1 MTNEAGR
8 DPRAELPDDLFDA
21 HPAATFVVDDD
32 VRLLRANRAARR
44 MVARGGTLGC
54 VHAEGA
60 GACGRQPECAGCVL
74 LSSVTRVLTTGAV
87 QRARVSMPVRTERD
101 VAEVHLLVS
110 AAPVLHG
117 GERRVL
123 LMLEDVDDPSSR
135 EPVARPIRADGHVDA
150 RDVTDLRRTIAQL
163 AAEKDRL
170 RVTLRSIG
178 DGVIVTDERA
188 RITLLNGVAEA
199 LTGWSAD
206 DALGRS
212 IEDIFRIVSEK
223 TRAPTANPVLR
234 ALREGIV
241 VGLANHTALIAR
253 DGTERPIADSAA
265 PIHDGSGSTCGAVLV
280 FRDQTREREA
290 EDALRASEQRI
301 RQKLEAILS
310 PEGDLGRLELA
321 DLIDPEPLRAMMEEF
336 NRISRIP
343 LAIIDIR
350 GKVLVGVGWQ
360 DICTRFHRVHP
371 ETCRSCI
378 ESDTM
383 LTAGVP
389 EGEIRRYR
397 CKNNLWDVATPIVVG
412 GHHVGNVFM
421 GQFFHDDERVDR
433 DLYRAQ
439 AARYGFDQGEYLA
452 ALDQVPRLDRNTVAS
467 AMAFFLRFA
476 GMLSRASLGQL
487 KLARALGERDRLM
500 GSLQDSNRR
509 LQETDRRRTEFLG
522 VLSHELRN
530 PLAPIRNGLY
540 ILDRAAPGSERATR
554 AKEVIDRQVAHLTRL
569 VDDLLD
575 VTRISHAKIALERAR
590 IDLRDVVR
598 KTCEDHRAVFDG
610 RLDLNVE
617 LPGSPVWVYADGT
630 RLSQVVGN
638 LIQNA
643 AKFTPDGGHVDVRV
657 VAGADRV
664 EIAISDD
671 GIGIEPADLER
682 LFEPFAQ
689 GPQGLERSH
698 GGLGLGLALAR
709 GLVELHGGAVSAAS
723 SGRGHGATFVVTL
736 PRADA
741 AQA

>member
-8 DPRAELPDDLFDA
+8 DLRAGLPDDLFDA
-21 HPAATFVVDDD
+21 HPAATLVVDDD
-32 VRLLRANRAARR
+32 VRVLRANRAARR
-44 MVARGGTLGC
+44 MVRREALSC

-60 GACGRQPECAGCVL
+60 GRCGRRPECVECVIQR
-74 LSSVTRVLTTGAV
+74 SVSHALTTGV
-87 QRARVSMPVRTERD
+87 VRRAHASMPVRTERE
-101 VAEVHLLVS
+101 VAKVRLHVS

-117 GERRVL
+117 GARRVVL
-123 LMLEDVDDPSSR
+123 TLEDVDDASPEAS
-135 EPVARPIRADGHVDA
+135 VARPMGADVNVDA
-150 RDVTDLRRTIAQL
+150 HDVTELRRTIAQL

-188 RITLLNGVAEA
+188 RITLLNGVAET

-212 IEDIFRIVSEK
+212 IEEVFRIVSER
-223 TRAPTANPVLR
+223 TREPAANPVLR
-234 ALREGIV
+234 ALREGII

-290 EDALRASEQRI
+290 EDALRASEQRT

-321 DLIDPEPLRAMMEEF
+321 DLIDPEPLRTMMEEF

-343 LAIIDIR
+343 LAIVDVR

-371 ETCRSCI
+371 ETCRSCV
-378 ESDTM
+378 ESDTT
-383 LTAGVP
+383 LTADVP
-389 EGEIRRYR
+389 EGEFRRYR
-397 CKNNLWDVATPIVVG
+397 CKNNMWDVATPIVVG

-421 GQFFHDDERVDR
+421 GQFFDDGEPVDR
-433 DLYRAQ
+433 ELFRAQ
-439 AARYGFDQGEYLA
+439 AGRYGFDEGEYLA
-452 ALDQVPRLDRNTVAS
+452 ALDQVPRLDGNTVSS

-476 GMLSRASLGQL
+476 GMLSRSSLGQL
-487 KLARALGERDRLM
+487 KLARALAERDRLM

-554 AKEVIDRQVAHLTRL
+554 AKAVIDRQVAHLTRL

-575 VTRISHAKIALERAR
+575 VTRISHGKIALERAR

-610 RLDLNVE
+610 RLALDVA
-617 LPGSPVWVYADGT
+617 LPGSPAWIDADAT
-630 RLSQVVGN
+630 RVSQVVGN
-638 LIQNA
+638 LVQNA
-643 AKFTPDGGHVDVRV
+643 AKFTPDGGHVGVRV

-664 EIAISDD
+664 ELTVSDD
-671 GIGIEPADLER
+671 GIGIEAADLER

-709 GLVELHGGAVSAAS
+709 GLAELHGGAVRAS
-723 SGRGHGATFVVTL
+723 SAGRGHGATFVVTF
-736 PRADA
+736 PRASDP
-741 AQA
+741 QA